1 MVHYGKREEVNE
13 VNNPLVTIGGI
24 AYNFIII
31 LICSLIIISR
41 RKKSNREEDFLFG
54 GRQMGWFAIAAS
66 MALTALGG
74 GHINGLSAQSWGTGV
89 ATIFYCF
96 GAGLCLVIIMRFTGV
111 WYRRSGCHT
120 VNEMFG
126 KLFHPALTPVLSGFC
141 VGYCWLILCVETQ
154 GLAQIISSMTGV
166 SNLTGGIIGIVIGI
180 LYVCVAGVEEIGLV
194 NSVNAILM
202 YVVGFITLACMGIYL
217 PGGWENVNGSLLASN
232 PELLHALGNPAI
244 IRGYVIGTFLSLS
257 LGMNFIQSN
266 CQAVASSDDLRVM
279 RKAGI
284 GAVVMNVMFGAIIIS
299 MGLASKA
306 LVDQGVMESAHGA
319 EGLVVMILQ
328 FLPNWLQ
335 IGIIGVFCAAMLSTV
350 AMVALTIAVMLN
362 KDILCYFKPFRN
374 MSAKKEAGLSR
385 VWVILA
391 SISAA
396 FAAVTIQAQTNTAIT
411 WGFSWFIPLFFMFI
425 IGLYWKRSQTAAI
438 AAIAACWIC
447 NILLSFTNLAAVFN
461 LEGNN
466 HSIFLC
472 VLSVVFG
479 VIITALDK
487 NAKPP
492 FRKLYAEQRAA
503 YDARRAG
510 AAKAN

>member
-1 MVHYGKREEVNE
+1 M
-13 VNNPLVTIGGI
+13 NNPLVTIGGI

-31 LICSLIIISR
+31 AVCSIFIIGR
-41 RKKSNREEDFLFG
+41 RKRANREEDFLFG
-54 GRQMGWFAIAAS
+54 GRQMSWFAIAAS

-96 GAGLCLVIIMRFTGV
+96 GAGLCLVIIMRWTGV

-166 SNLTGGIIGIVIGI
+166 SNLTGGIIGIIIGI
-180 LYVCVAGVEEIGLV
+180 LYVCVAGIEEIGLV

-202 YVVGFITLACMGIYL
+202 YVFGFITLALMGVYL
-217 PGGWENVNGSLLASN
+217 PGGWTEVNGSLLGSN
-232 PELLHALGNPAI
+232 PELLHALGNPDI
-244 IRGYVIGTFLSLS
+244 IRSYVIGTFLSLS

-266 CQAVASSDDLRVM
+266 CQAVASADDLRVM

-284 GAVVMNVMFGAIIIS
+284 GAVVMNVLFGAIILS

-306 LVDQGVMESAHGA
+306 MVDQGYMEAAHGA
-319 EGLVVMILQ
+319 EGVVIMVLT
-328 FLPNWLQ
+328 FMPNWLQ
-335 IGIIGVFCAAMLSTV
+335 ICIIGVFCAAMLSTV
-350 AMVALTIAVMLN
+350 AMVSLSIAVMLN
-362 KDILCYFKPFRN
+362 KDILCYYKRFKN
-374 MSAKKEAGLSR
+374 MSAKQEARLSR
-385 VWVILA
+385 LWVLLA
-391 SISAA
+391 CISAA

-425 IGLYWKRSQTAAI
+425 IGLYWKRSQPAAI
-438 AAIAACWIC
+438 VTIIVCWIC

-487 NAKPP
+487 NAKQP
-492 FRKLYAEQRAA
+492 FKTLYAQQRAA
-503 YDARRAG
+503 YDAKKVKAAG
-510 AAKAN
+510 LN